1 MRVWYTLIISLILFS
16 CDTGGVKKVPVKKIK
31 EDKVEAN
38 VLDGEH
44 KVLKNKK
51 LQSGISIDWYKFGSG
66 ENLQVGDLVLID
78 FKVKL
83 KDGSV
88 VDGNHLLNKE
98 SLPFLLG
105 FNMQTPGWDI
115 ALKELKVGDFAKIFI
130 PSSLA
135 RGELGIEGLI
145 PPNADNLLYI
155 RILERQ
161 KPDREINGTKVW
173 ILEENKTNNLKF
185 NEKTKIEFHAMASSP
200 SSPVYVNTFRSNQ
213 PFTYSLTDH
222 GLVPGLRKALIN
234 AKKSDRM
241 YILVPASEA
250 YGKNGYLDFV
260 KPNEPLFYNVLVMD
274 VKKL

>member
-1 MRVWYTLIISLILFS
+1 MKVFYLIVFASFLLA
-16 CDTGGVKKVPVKKIK
+16 CETGGVKRAPVKDIK
-31 EDKVEAN
+31 KEKVKAN
-38 VLDGEH
+38 VLDKDH
-44 KVLKNKK
+44 KVLKNKR
-51 LQSGISIDWYKFGSG
+51 LSSGISIDWYEFGKG

-78 FKVKL
+78 YKVKL

-88 VDGNHLLNKE
+88 VDGNHLLKRE

-135 RGELGIEGLI
+135 RGEVGIEGLI

-155 RILERQ
+155 RILKNQ

-173 ILEENKTNNLKF
+173 ILEENKTNQLKF

-213 PFTYSLTDH
+213 PFSYTLKDH
-222 GLVPGLRKALIN
+222 GLVPGLRNALIN
-234 AKKSDRM
+234 AKKSDRI
-241 YILVPASEA
+241 YILIPASEA